1 MAAPPIP
8 GIPYLQ
14 TSVPSPSFPGQ
25 NSITCAFQTT
35 AVSGLSQT
43 FRLIYSPVNSPTGGI
58 IVDTNQLNGDTWVG
72 GPLLVPGS
80 VTLSYFFASS
90 SANGQTVFSSA
101 FLYNPSATGAPSS
114 STSTPTL
121 VSAGQNALQVTFSA
135 AGITG
140 NTPLAVL
147 CNASTSPSMTNAITC
162 QLVGAGPVYTAN
174 AVGLTPNTVYYFST
188 IVSNGVLAN
197 QNSMVS
203 AGFLTLPSAPTD
215 LVAPGVPVLVS
226 VTGAEITVNFD
237 VTPVPSLTPTYTVI
251 YNTVNDPNA
260 PGGGTN
266 TCFNIDG
273 NTWGSGPFGAF
284 NTGTNW
290 YIFARASAEGQ
301 TATSAA
307 FVYNSSASGPPSAP
321 TSTPALVSVTN
332 STATVSFNTTGI
344 TGAPPLVPVCN
355 ASVSPSGP
363 FDITCELQL
372 VSANNYQAT
381 ATLLDAN
388 TSYYFQTVLSNGVL
402 PNQTSAVSAA
412 VVTANNPVA
421 SPPFATVV
429 EATQIT
435 MRFEFPL
442 GLFTPALSTSG
453 VLFWGTNVLPLNSV
467 PAVYLGVIQG
477 SPTWEATVYGLTP
490 GRTYYFKGQYYNF
503 AASIVVPQAT
513 EVGNA
518 FDLGY
523 MPPRGWAT
531 PNPVIVRGVSQ
542 PWRQT

>member
-14 TSVPSPSFPGQ
+14 TSVPSPGFPGQ

-35 AVSGLSQT
+35 SVPGLSQT
-43 FRLIYSPVNSPTGGI
+43 FSLIYSPTNTPIGGVLI
-58 IVDTNQLNGDTWVG
+58 GSSQLNGETRVG
-72 GPLLVPGS
+72 GPILVPGS

-90 SANGQTVFSSA
+90 TANGQTVYSSA
-101 FLYNPSATGAPSS
+101 FLYNPNASGSPSS

-140 NTPLAVL
+140 NTPLAIL

-203 AGFLTLPSAPTD
+203 GGFLTLPSAPTD
-215 LVAPGVPVLVS
+215 LVAPSVPVLVG
-226 VTGAEITVNFD
+226 VDGVQILVNFD
-237 VTPVPSLTPTYTVI
+237 VTPVPSLTPTYTI
-251 YNTVNDPNA
+251 LYNSVNDPT
-260 PGGGTN
+260 GGATN

-273 NTWGSGPFGAF
+273 NTWGSGPFGNF

-307 FVYNSSASGPPSAP
+307 FVYNSSASGPPSGP
-321 TSTPALVSVTN
+321 TTTPVVVSVTN
-332 STATVSFNTTGI
+332 SSATVSFSTAGI
-344 TGAPPLVPVCN
+344 TGNLPLVPTCS

-363 FDITCELQL
+363 FDISCELQL

-381 ATLLDAN
+381 ATRLDAN
-388 TSYYFQTVLSNGVL
+388 TSYYFQTILSNGVL
-402 PNQTSAVSAA
+402 PNRPSAVSAA
-412 VVTANNPVA
+412 VVTSNNPVTN
-421 SPPFATVV
+421 PPFATVV

-453 VLFWGTNVLPLNSV
+453 TLFWGSASPPVNSV
-467 PAVYLGVIQG
+467 QAVYLGVIQG

-490 GRTYYFKGQYYNF
+490 GRTYYFKGRYYNF
-503 AASIVVPQAT
+503 ADSTIVAQAT
-513 EVGNA
+513 ALGNA

-523 MPPRGWAT
+523 MPSRGWAT

>member
-14 TSVPSPSFPGQ
+14 TSVPGVQ

-35 AVSGLSQT
+35 TVSGLSQT

-58 IVDTNQLNGDTWVG
+58 ILDTNQLNGDTWVG
-72 GPLLVPGS
+72 GPLLVPS
-80 VTLSYFFASS
+80 AVTLSYFFASS

-101 FLYNPSATGAPSS
+101 FVYNPGATGPPSGP
-114 STSTPTL
+114 TTTPTL
-121 VSAGQNALQVTFSA
+121 SLSGQNALQVTFNAVGVIS
-135 AGITG
+135 TL
-140 NTPLAVL
+140 PLTVL

-162 QLVGAGPVYTAN
+162 QVLLQPGPVYTAT
-174 AVGLTPNTVYYFST
+174 ATGLTPNTTYYFST
-188 IVSNGVLAN
+188 IASNGVLPN
-197 QNSMVS
+197 QNSTVS
-203 AGFLTLPSAPTD
+203 AGFLTLPSTPTD
-215 LVAPGVPVLVS
+215 LVAPGVPFLVGID
-226 VTGAEITVNFD
+226 GAQIVVNFD
-237 VTPVPSLTPTYTVI
+237 VTPVPSVTPTYTVL

-266 TCFNIDG
+266 TCFNVDG
-273 NTWGSGPFGAF
+273 NTWASGPFGTF

-301 TATSAA
+301 SATSAA
-307 FVYNSSASGPPSAP
+307 FVYNSSAVGPPSRP
-321 TSTPALVSVTN
+321 TSTPVVVSVTN
-332 STATVSFNTTGI
+332 STATVSFNTIGI
-344 TGAPPLVPVCN
+344 TGTPPFVPVCS

-363 FDITCELQL
+363 FDIACELQV

-388 TSYYFQTVLSNGVL
+388 TSYYFQTFLTNGVL

-435 MRFEFPL
+435 MRFEYPL
-442 GLFTPALSTSG
+442 GLLTQSRSG
-453 VLFWGTNVLPLNSV
+453 TLFWGSASPPVNSV
-467 PAVYLGVIQG
+467 QAVYLGVIQG

-490 GRTYYFKGQYYNF
+490 GRTYYFKGQYSTF
-503 AASIVVPQAT
+503 APSIVVQQAT
-513 EVGNA
+513 NLGNT